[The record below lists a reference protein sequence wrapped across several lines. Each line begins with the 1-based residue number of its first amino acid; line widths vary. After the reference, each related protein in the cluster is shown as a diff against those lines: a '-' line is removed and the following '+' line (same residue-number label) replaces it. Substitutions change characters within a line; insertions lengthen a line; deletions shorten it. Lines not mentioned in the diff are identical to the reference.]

1 MSNNKTFFADARDG
15 KMTLGDIFSD
25 VFKRHTAEETARVL
39 SVGTAVTTPREPE
52 MLSNWQKPFLFARFF
67 LGYGVMLLLAYLMGS
82 LLGHEAG
89 YYLLLVGIP
98 FLVPVTLL
106 LLVWE
111 MNVPRNISLYDVVVM
126 VGLGGILSLIA
137 TVILGYYSE
146 TSSAV
151 WAGLIEEP
159 AKLIVIYII
168 LHKKNYKHA
177 INGVLIGAAVGTGF
191 AVMETLFYVF
201 TYMFVGIDNF
211 LILCATEGMS
221 AMNVAE
227 NFGLLWESA
236 MMFGLNNALARAV
249 TAISGHG
256 VFAALYGGALV
267 KAKGEEEIGLVHLF
281 KVEFL
286 LYFAV
291 SILLHALHNYGIDLG
306 LPVLLDGLLPC
317 EYVIIAAIAIALLV
331 NSLRI
336 GVDEAVRYCAK
347 LNGGSVTMAVNRN
360 VVGTAPAPRGGS
372 QAPARRPYPETSP
385 TSGMQVRVRVVS
397 GALAGKT
404 FTITEGRYM
413 TLGRS
418 NSCDISFPSSSSVSG
433 THCRI
438 EVKGGR
444 AALYDM
450 NSTNGTY
457 VNKKRMP
464 TGQVQYLNNGDVINL
479 ANEEASVQISY

>member
-25 VFKRHTAEETARVL
+25 VFAKHTAEDTARVL
-39 SVGTAVTTPREPE
+39 SAGTAVTTPKEPE
-52 MLSNWQKPFLFARFF
+52 MLSSWQKPFLFARFF
-67 LGYGVMLLLAYLMGS
+67 LGYGLILLLAYLMGS

-111 MNVPRNISLYDVVVM
+111 MNVPRNISLYDVVTM

-137 TVILGYYSE
+137 TVILGYYTE
-146 TSSAV
+146 THSAV

-159 AKLIVIYII
+159 AKLLVIYII
-168 LHKKNYKHA
+168 LHKKNYKYA

-201 TYMFVGIDNF
+201 TSMFGGIGNF
-211 LILCATEGMS
+211 LIRCAEDGMS
-221 AMNVAE
+221 ALGVVE
-227 NFGLLWESA
+227 NFGLLWNDA
-236 MMFGLNNALARAV
+236 VVYGLNNALARAV

-306 LPVLLDGLLPC
+306 LPALFDGLLPS
-317 EYVIIAAIAIALLV
+317 EYLIIAAIAIALLV
-331 NSLRI
+331 NSMRI

-347 LNGGSVTMAVNRN
+347 LNGGSVTIAVNREL
-360 VVGTAPAPRGGS
+360 GGGALHSTPARGGA
-372 QAPARRPYPETSP
+372 QRPYPETQP
-385 TSGMQVRVRVVS
+385 TSGLQVRLKVIS
-397 GALAGKT
+397 GAMAGKA
-404 FTITEGRYM
+404 FTLNEGRYM

-418 NSCDISFPSSSSVSG
+418 SSCDISFPGSSNVSG

-438 EVKGGR
+438 EAKDGR
-444 AALYDM
+444 VSITDL

-464 TGQVQYLNNGDVINL
+464 TGQVQYVSSGSVIHL
-479 ANEEASVQISY
+479 ANEEAAVQIIY

>member
-25 VFKRHTAEETARVL
+25 VFKRHSAEETARVL
-39 SVGTAVTTPREPE
+39 SAGTAVTTPREPE

-67 LGYGVMLLLAYLMGS
+67 LGYGLMLVLAYLMGS

-106 LLVWE
+106 LMVWE
-111 MNVPRNISLYDVVVM
+111 MNVPRNISLYDVVTM
-126 VGLGGILSLIA
+126 VGMGGILSLIA
-137 TVILGYYSE
+137 TVILGYYSDNN
-146 TSSAV
+146 SAV

-159 AKLIVIYII
+159 AKLIVIYYI

-201 TYMFVGIDNF
+201 TSMFSGIANF
-211 LILCATEGMS
+211 LVLCANEGL
-221 AMNVAE
+221 AALDVAE
-227 NFGLLWESA
+227 NFGLLWETA
-236 MMFGLNNALARAV
+236 VIFGLNNALARAV

-306 LPVLLDGLLPC
+306 MPVLFDGLLPS
-317 EYVIIAAIAIALLV
+317 EYLIIAAIAIALLV
-331 NSLRI
+331 NSMRI
-336 GVDEAVRYCAK
+336 GVDEVVRYCAK

-360 VVGTAPAPRGGS
+360 VPNAPAAPR
-372 QAPARRPYPETSP
+372 AHRPYPETQP
-385 TSGMQVRVRVVS
+385 TNGLQVRLKVTS
-397 GALAGKT
+397 GALAGKI
-404 FTITEGRYM
+404 FTLTEGRYM

-418 NSCDISFPSSSSVSG
+418 SSCDISFPQSSNVRG

-444 AALYDM
+444 VVVTDL

-464 TGQVQYLNNGDVINL
+464 TGQVQSVSSGSVIYL
-479 ANEEASVQISY
+479 ANEEAAIQISY

>member
-67 LGYGVMLLLAYLMGS
+67 LGYGLFLALAYMMGS
-82 LLGHEAG
+82 ILGHEAG
-89 YYLLLVGIP
+89 YYLLMVGIP

-106 LLVWE
+106 LMVWE
-111 MNVPRNISLYDVVVM
+111 MNVPRNISLYDVITM

-137 TVILGYYSE
+137 TVIIGYYSE
-146 TSSAV
+146 GSSAV

-168 LHKKNYKHA
+168 LHRKNYKYA

-201 TYMFVGIDNF
+201 TSMFNGIANF
-211 LILCATEGMS
+211 LMLCAADGLS
-221 AMNVAE
+221 ALEVTE
-227 NFGLLWESA
+227 NFGILWESA
-236 MMFGLNNALARAV
+236 VVFGLNNALARAV

-267 KAKGEEEIGLVHLF
+267 KAKGEEEITPAHLF
-281 KVEFL
+281 RVEFL

-306 LPVLLDGLLPC
+306 LPVLLDGLLPS
-317 EYVIIAAIAIALLV
+317 EYIIIAAIAIALLV
-331 NSLRI
+331 NSMRI

-347 LNGGSVTMAVNRN
+347 LNGGSVTVAVNREI
-360 VVGTAPAPRGGS
+360 GGGAIYGGGSRGGS
-372 QAPARRPYPETSP
+372 NRAYPETQP
-385 TSGMQVRVRVVS
+385 TNGLQVKLRVTSGAM
-397 GALAGKT
+397 AGKSYT
-404 FTITEGRYM
+404 LNEGRYL

-418 NSCDISFPSSSSVSG
+418 SSCDISFPTSSNVSG
-433 THCRI
+433 THCRV

-444 AALYDM
+444 VIITDL

-457 VNKKRMP
+457 VNRKRMP
-464 TGQVQYLNNGDVINL
+464 TGQVQSVSSGSVIYL
-479 ANEEASVQISY
+479 ANEEAAVQISY

>member
-15 KMTLGDIFSD
+15 KMSLGDIFSD
-25 VFKRHTAEETARVL
+25 VFKRHSAEDTAKVL
-39 SVGTAVTTPREPE
+39 SAGTAVTTPREAE

-67 LGYGVMLLLAYLMGS
+67 LGYGLLLVLSYMMGS

-111 MNVPRNISLYDVVVM
+111 MNVPRNISLYDVIVM

-137 TVILGYYSE
+137 TVVMSYYSE
-146 TSSAV
+146 SSSAV

-159 AKLIVIYII
+159 AKLLVIYII
-168 LHKKNYKHA
+168 LHKKNYKYA
-177 INGVLIGAAVGTGF
+177 LNGVLIGAAVGTGF

-201 TYMFVGIDNF
+201 TFMSIGVSDA
-211 LILCATEGMS
+211 LWLCAEEGLS
-221 AMNVAE
+221 ASDALA
-227 NFGLLWESA
+227 NFDIVWGSA
-236 MMFGLNNALARAV
+236 VLYGLNNALARAV

-267 KAKGEEEIGLVHLF
+267 KAKGDEEISLVHLF

-336 GVDEAVRYCAK
+336 GVDEAVRRSTS
-347 LNGGSVTMAVNRN
+347 LNGGRLTRAVNR
-360 VVGTAPAPRGGS
+360 GAAPSVQPG
-372 QAPARRPYPETSP
+372 YPETQP
-385 TSGMQVRVRVVS
+385 TNGLQVRIKVTA
-397 GALAGKT
+397 GAQAGKSYT
-404 FTITEGRYM
+404 LTEGRFLTM
-413 TLGRS
+413 GRGS
-418 NSCDISFPSSSSVSG
+418 GCDISFPQSSNVSG
-433 THCRI
+433 THCRV

-444 AALYDM
+444 VILTDL

-457 VNKKRMP
+457 INKKRLA
-464 TGQVQYLNNGDVINL
+464 TGQVQSVASGSVIHL
-479 ANEEASVQISY
+479 ANEEAAVQISY